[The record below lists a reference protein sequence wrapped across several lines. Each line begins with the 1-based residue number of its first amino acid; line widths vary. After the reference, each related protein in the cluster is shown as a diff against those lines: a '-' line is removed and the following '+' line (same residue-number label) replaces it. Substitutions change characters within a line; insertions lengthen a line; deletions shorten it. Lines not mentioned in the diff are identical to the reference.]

1 MALLATVLE
10 NSLLEMLEVVGDLV
24 ALLDLTE
31 LGVRGVLGQGWAD
44 WSVMRSLETDQ
55 AAGGQ

>member
-10 NSLLEMLEVVGDLV
+10 NSLLELLEVVGDLV

-31 LGVRGVLGQGWAD
+31 LAVRAGLG
-44 WSVMRSLETDQ
+44 
-55 AAGGQ
+55 

>member
-10 NSLLEMLEVVGDLV
+10 NSLLELLEVVGDLV

-31 LGVRGVLGQGWAD
+31 L
-44 WSVMRSLETDQ
+44 
-55 AAGGQ
+55 